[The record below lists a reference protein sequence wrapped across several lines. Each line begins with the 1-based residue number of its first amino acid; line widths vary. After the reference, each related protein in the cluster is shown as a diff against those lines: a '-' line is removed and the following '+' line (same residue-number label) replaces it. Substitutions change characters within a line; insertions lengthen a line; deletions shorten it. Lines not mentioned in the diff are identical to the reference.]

1 MRSVWLGA
9 ALQALVARSPLALI
23 NGVIPANACRL
34 VEGVSYGCGPRQQLD
49 IYIPWHAAGAPVVV
63 FFYGGS
69 WRSGARADYKFVGD
83 ALATC
88 GYVTVIADYQLYPQA
103 VYPGFLHDCAQA
115 VAWAAQHCAPYG
127 GDPACLYLVGHSAG
141 AYNAAMLALDPR
153 WLRAHGGSPGMLAG
167 WVGMAGP
174 YDFLPIQ
181 TRAVRPVFH
190 HPRTPAD
197 SQPVIHAHT
206 GAPPALLMAGSAD
219 KLVDPRRNTDGLA
232 RALTAANADVQSIR
246 YRGLGH
252 EMLVGALA
260 RPLRW
265 RAPVLRDLCA
275 FLGRRREAASTR
287 VQS

>member
-9 ALQALVARSPLALI
+9 ALQALTTRSPLALI
-23 NGVIPANACRL
+23 NGVIPADACQ
-34 VEGVSYGCGPRQQLD
+34 VVQGVSYGRGPRQQLD
-49 IYIPWHAAGAPVVV
+49 IYIPWRAAGAPVVV

-83 ALATC
+83 ALASR

-103 VYPGFLHDCAQA
+103 AYPDFLHDCAQA

-127 GDPACLYLVGHSAG
+127 GDPARLYLVGHSAG
-141 AYNAAMLALDPR
+141 AYNAAMLALDRR
-153 WLRAHGGSPGMLAG
+153 WLQAHGGSPAMLAG

-181 TRAVRPVFH
+181 TRTVRPVFH
-190 HPRTPAD
+190 YPRTPAD
-197 SQPVIHAHT
+197 SQPVVHAHI

-219 KLVDPRRNTDGLA
+219 SMVDPRRNTDGLA
-232 RALTAANADVQSIR
+232 QALSAAKADVQSIR

-265 RAPVLRDLCA
+265 RAPVLQDLCA
-275 FLGRRREAASTR
+275 FLGKRRGAAIGLA
-287 VQS
+287 QS